1 MAKIDV
7 VHHFSEVIPSHYLR
21 CAPGSFVALEILCG
35 SVKGGGLAQ
44 LHDVRCSKLREDV
57 QYRKEVAEQ
66 VGLGFEL
73 SANNADVVPNV
84 PSSQPAAATANA
96 M

>member
-1 MAKIDV
+1 MTDG
-7 VHHFSEVIPSHYLR
+7 Y
-21 CAPGSFVALEILCG
+21 
-35 SVKGGGLAQ
+35 
-44 LHDVRCSKLREDV
+44 SKLREDV

-73 SANNADVVPNV
+73 SAGKADVVPNV
-84 PSSQPAAATANA
+84 PISQPAAATANA

>member
-1 MAKIDV
+1 MGIPCGPDFMVKAWKIPLQ
-7 VHHFSEVIPSHYLR
+7 FNLR
-21 CAPGSFVALEILCG
+21 
-35 SVKGGGLAQ
+35 
-44 LHDVRCSKLREDV
+44 RCLLTGTVTDGYSKLREDV

-73 SANNADVVPNV
+73 SAKKADVVPNV